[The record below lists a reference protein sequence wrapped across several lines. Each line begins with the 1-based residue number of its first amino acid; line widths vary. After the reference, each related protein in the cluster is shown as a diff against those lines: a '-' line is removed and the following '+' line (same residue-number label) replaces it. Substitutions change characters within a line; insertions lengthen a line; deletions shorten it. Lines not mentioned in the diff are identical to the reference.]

1 MLITKKQIRKE
12 LYVRYQSY
20 PVEYIE
26 NGYTWIT
33 NAPFWQW
40 KNRLWCVC
48 HTTEKGTR
56 NLDRAYT
63 FITKGVLSEE
73 LLQKQEKPSLDL

>member
-1 MLITKKQIRKE
+1 MLITKKQIRKV
-12 LYVRYQSY
+12 LYARYQSY

-40 KNRLWCVC
+40 KTRLWCVF
-48 HTTEKGTR
+48 HTIGTDKR

-73 LLQKQEKPSLDL
+73 LLQKQEKPSLEL